1 LRWLIAAVAMA
12 VLVYALVRLV
22 QPMNSAAALLVNAPT
37 RVPDSNQGSDQ
48 QIKEKTIN
56 HSHARSSKSLTLA
69 HWEPALAL
77 RNEATRG
84 LLVAGG
90 ILERPITESITFLR
104 QRRRFDLLREFNLDA
119 AFVACTKAR
128 QWVEQGVEPLS
139 TESIRRP
146 PSFATVRYLQAHCE
160 PLWNDF
166 DSLRDMQRVI
176 DDELQVQSQTE
187 LPSFEALASSQI
199 KPFKA
204 GQYSLMEVRDGL
216 RADQPFDIRAE
227 LATYA
232 LKSNVGLAGVDW
244 DAFRHTMPDTRIA
257 MFGLLLAAKFG
268 CGEPGACAPGSPMLI
283 VLCASPEAGIYCQ
296 IPADLSQIARD
307 SLTAREFA
315 LWQTIEPES
324 I

>member
-1 LRWLIAAVAMA
+1 
-12 VLVYALVRLV
+12 
-22 QPMNSAAALLVNAPT
+22 
-37 RVPDSNQGSDQ
+37 
-48 QIKEKTIN
+48 
-56 HSHARSSKSLTLA
+56 
-69 HWEPALAL
+69 
-77 RNEATRG
+77 
-84 LLVAGG
+84 
-90 ILERPITESITFLR
+90 
-104 QRRRFDLLREFNLDA
+104 
-119 AFVACTKAR
+119 
-128 QWVEQGVEPLS
+128 
-139 TESIRRP
+139 
-146 PSFATVRYLQAHCE
+146 VRYLQAHCE

-232 LKSNVGLAGVDW
+232 LKSNLGLAGVDW